1 MTKDE
6 LIGVYRQLGAD
17 TVRADGT
24 AVEDKP
30 RNSQIMYSAD
40 GYMSVV
46 STPVER
52 PRLSDTRPNTNLDA
66 LSPAERADAAT
77 GIVCYA
83 GRYAFK
89 DADTLLHHVEIALNP
104 NLIGQAVVVTVTLSL
119 ILHSVTA
126 PVGVRLLQRHSE
138 AMSPQPPAGS

>member
-6 LIGVYRQLGAD
+6 LVGVYRQLGAD
-17 TVRADGT
+17 TVRADGSV
-24 AVEDKP
+24 VEDEP

-52 PRLSDTRPNTNLDA
+52 PRMADTRPNTNLDA
-66 LSPAERADAAT
+66 MSSAERAEAAL

-83 GRYAFK
+83 GHYAFK

-104 NLIGQAVVVTVTLSL
+104 SLIGQAVVRRAQLVGADLTLS
-119 ILHSVTA
+119 SV
-126 PVGVRLLQRHSE
+126 PDREGVYRRIRWRRVG
-138 AMSPQPPAGS
+138 